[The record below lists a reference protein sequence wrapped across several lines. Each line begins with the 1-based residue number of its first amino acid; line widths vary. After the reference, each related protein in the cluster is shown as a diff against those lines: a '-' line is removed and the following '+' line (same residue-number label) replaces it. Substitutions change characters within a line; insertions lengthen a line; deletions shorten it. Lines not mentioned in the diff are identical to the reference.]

1 MDQEKKAF
9 RQSIGV
15 SLVIM
20 AFAVA
25 ALVFSLPMPGN
36 APIFPRMAA
45 GFLFFCAL
53 GLLVGTIMRK
63 NKGEAPEV
71 AAVDFG
77 GMQSPLATLLLVIV
91 YALGFKYIGFYVT
104 TLVITVVLMIYMGIR
119 SVKTIGLVAGI
130 LLIFLYGLF
139 TMQLKVP
146 MPKGLLF

>member
-1 MDQEKKAF
+1 MDQDKKAY

-20 AFAVA
+20 AFAIA
-25 ALVFSLPMPGN
+25 AFVFSLPMPGN

-45 GFLFFCAL
+45 GFLFLCAL
-53 GLLVGTIMRK
+53 GLLIGTVLREK
-63 NKGEAPEV
+63 RGEAPEV

-77 GMQSPLATLLLVIV
+77 AMQSPLVTLALVIV

-104 TLVITVVLMIYMGIR
+104 TFVITIALMLYMGIR
-119 SVKTIGLVAGI
+119 SVKTMAIVVAV
-130 LLIFLYGLF
+130 LMIFLYGLF

-146 MPKGLLF
+146 MPQGLLF

>member
-20 AFAVA
+20 AFAAA
-25 ALVFSLPMPGN
+25 ALIFSLPMPGN

-45 GFLFFCAL
+45 GFLFLCSL
-53 GLLVGTIMRK
+53 GLLIGAVIRR
-63 NKGEAPEV
+63 NKGEAPEL

-77 GMQSPLATLLLVIV
+77 AMQSPLVILALVIV
-91 YALGFKYIGFYVT
+91 YAIGFKYIGFYVT
-104 TLVITVVLMIYMGIR
+104 TLVITIALMVYMGIR
-119 SVKTIGLVAGI
+119 SVKTIGIVAGV

-139 TMQLKVP
+139 TLQLKVP
-146 MPKGLLF
+146 MPNGLLF

>member
-20 AFAVA
+20 AFAA
-25 ALVFSLPMPGN
+25 ASFLFSLPMPGN

-45 GFLFFCAL
+45 GFLFLCAL
-53 GLLVGTIMRK
+53 GLLIGAITRK
-63 NKGEAPEV
+63 NKGRAFEMT
-71 AAVDFG
+71 AVDFRN
-77 GMQSPLATLLLVIV
+77 MDSPLVTLGLVIL

-104 TLVITVVLMIYMGIR
+104 TLVISVALMRYMGIR
-119 SVKTIGLVAGI
+119 SVKTVGIVAGV
-130 LLIFLYGLF
+130 LLMFLYGLF

>member
-20 AFAVA
+20 AFAA
-25 ALVFSLPMPGN
+25 AAFIFSLPMPGN

-45 GFLFFCAL
+45 GFLFLCAL
-53 GLLVGTIMRK
+53 GLLAGTIIRR

-77 GMQSPLATLLLVIV
+77 AMESPAVTLVLVV
-91 YALGFKYIGFYVT
+91 LYAIGFKYIGFYVT
-104 TLVITVVLMIYMGIR
+104 TLVIAVALMVYMGIK
-119 SVKTIGLVAGI
+119 SVKTIAIVAGV

-146 MPKGLLF
+146 MPNGLLF